1 MVDKSNERYLYRIKN
16 KMAEEDSSVENRVIH
31 HFKKS
36 EVHREN
42 SLYPDPTPKC
52 FIGNGNN
59 AEL

>member
-1 MVDKSNERYLYRIKN
+1 
-16 KMAEEDSSVENRVIH
+16 MAEEDSSVENRVIH